1 MKKFLLIAALASVA
15 AASQASVFSFTGG
28 SLTLDSDGA
37 PALQNYNVTGLDG
50 AIVRV
55 ELLMNGVSHTF
66 PDDIGAVLVNNVGNS
81 ALLFDGPGSGIE
93 AVSLN
98 WRFDDV
104 DGVTTLPISG
114 ALSSGTFLPG
124 LNQYNDI
131 FTNFGGPYG
140 TTMAGLNTGGNGT
153 WTLHAEDFVFGDTGV
168 INSTELR
175 ITTDAV
181 PEPASMSVLALGLAA
196 LMRRRN
202 RK

>member
-15 AASQASVFSFTGG
+15 AASQATVFSFTGG

-37 PALQNYNVTGLDG
+37 PALQNYNVSGLDG

-81 ALLFDGPGSGIE
+81 AILFDGPGAGIA
-93 AVSLN
+93 AVSLD

-104 DGVTTLPISG
+104 DGVTTLPTTG

-124 LNQYNDI
+124 QNQYNDI
-131 FTNFGGPYG
+131 FTNISGPFG

-153 WTLHAEDFVFGDTGV
+153 WTLHAEDFVFGDVGT

-181 PEPASMSVLALGLAA
+181 PEPASMIALGAGLLALA
-196 LMRRRN
+196 RRR
-202 RK
+202 RSK